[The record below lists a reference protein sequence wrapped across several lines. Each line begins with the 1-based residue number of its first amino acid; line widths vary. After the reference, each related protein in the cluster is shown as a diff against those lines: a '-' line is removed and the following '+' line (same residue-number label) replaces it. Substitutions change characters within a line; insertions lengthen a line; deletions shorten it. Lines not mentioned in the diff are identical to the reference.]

1 MKSAYLLDTDW
12 AIDFLNGHQET
23 VEKIRELRK
32 SGLALSLISLAEL
45 YEGVYYSRDPA
56 ESEQKLADFLSG
68 VEIVALEDGIC
79 RTFGGERGRLRK
91 ERILIGD
98 FDLLIGATCLYHN
111 LTLLT
116 NNTRHFERIH
126 NLRIVSL
133 PKKKKTS

>member
-1 MKSAYLLDTDW
+1 
-12 AIDFLNGHQET
+12 
-23 VEKIRELRK
+23 
-32 SGLALSLISLAEL
+32 
-45 YEGVYYSRDPA
+45 VYYSRDPA

-98 FDLLIGATCLYHN
+98 FDLLIGATCLYHT

-116 NNTRHFERIH
+116 NNTRHFERVH

-133 PKKKKTS
+133 FKKRKTS

>member
-12 AIDFLNGHQET
+12 AIDFLNGRQEI
-23 VEKIRELRK
+23 VEKIRELK
-32 SGLALSLISLAEL
+32 GYGLALSLVSLAEL
-45 YEGVYYSRDPA
+45 YEGVYYSREPE
-56 ESEQKLADFLSG
+56 ESGRKLEDFLSG
-68 VEIVALEDGIC
+68 VEIVALEDGVC
-79 RTFGGERGRLRK
+79 QTFGRERGRLRQ

-116 NNTRHFERIH
+116 NNTKHFKRIH
-126 NLRIVSL
+126 NLRTVSL